1 MKFAKFLFFFI
12 FLSNNFIYSQ
22 NDSLKTNCDE
32 ILQKAKEKYG
42 IIFNYSSQDLKAID
56 CSFELPPDYKSFVNL
71 MRLEYGLNFN
81 NFSDSL
87 WVVSKKYTHK
97 LKILNIENKPVMG
110 AFILDQNKFSNSL
123 GNIFINLRDEKD
135 QFTISN
141 FNYEDFII
149 TITEES
155 DTNLIIKLQP
165 KQINLKEVNLKPLYT
180 NSIFLN
186 RNNHINVKIKNMPL
200 LAGQTQQ
207 DAFVSLL
214 NLPQIN
220 TNVESVGELNIR
232 GGIND
237 QNLVLWNGIRMFQN
251 THFFGLLSA
260 FNENLI
266 EDIVVIDNSTPVEY
280 GNALTGTIALNFD
293 ENLISKNRVGVG
305 LNALSGQ
312 VFSRV
317 RLNKTTEFSAAFQ
330 RSFTDVLNTPT
341 FNSYSEKAFE
351 DTDLDLLENTQL
363 SNSIRRED
371 DFYYQDAQFQIKK
384 KINDKLRVN
393 VYGLWSE
400 NTLEYKE
407 IDVDESFRNSD
418 YNNVNVAIGA
428 DANLKLNN
436 TDRLKIKS
444 NYSKHESKGR
454 NNTFSGNLDTNQS
467 NSVENYITQF
477 IWQRATKQSS
487 LTLGADFEG
496 SVVFNK
502 FDNTVSEAFL
512 NLGQVSNVYSGFAS
526 YNFSS
531 GKWFFYAGV
540 RNVFYQRD
548 KQFRV
553 EPRLQLDY
561 KLNKNL
567 NLVLRGEVKSQNFKQ
582 IIDLDQNFLGIEKRR
597 WVVSGD
603 TISPPLQRTSQLET
617 MFKWKFNKIGGYA
630 SVYYRELKG
639 ISSNDQQF
647 QNEGQF
653 QELIDGN
660 SQILGTIFHM
670 YFKNNWLNT
679 WLSYSHISE
688 KFFFNDVSFRGNN
701 SLNHQIIWGS
711 NLKYKNWNFSFAVNY
726 HSGLPFTRVD
736 EDNPII
742 EQPPLNSIN
751 FKKANTNTL
760 PEYFRLDSS
769 LQFKLKTNT
778 CGNFTFS
785 LGIINL
791 TDKNNFLRRNY
802 RLNRVNQSEIQQID
816 NVGLGFTP
824 NLGILWIL

>member
-1 MKFAKFLFFFI
+1 MKFVKFLFFFI
-12 FLSNNFIYSQ
+12 FLSNNFIYPQ
-22 NDSLKTNCDE
+22 NNSLKKNCDE

-42 IIFNYSSQDLKAID
+42 IIFNYSPQDLKAID

-123 GNIFINLRDEKD
+123 GNIFINLRDKKD

-149 TITEES
+149 TITDES
-155 DTNLIIKLQP
+155 DTSLIIKLQP
-165 KQINLKEVNLKPLYT
+165 KLINLKEVNLKPLYT

-293 ENLISKNRVGVG
+293 ENLISKNRVGIG
-305 LNALSGQ
+305 LNALSTQ

-317 RLNKTTEFSAAFQ
+317 RLNNTTEFSAAFQ
-330 RSFTDVLNTPT
+330 RSLTDVLNTPT
-341 FNSYSEKAFE
+341 FNSYSEKAFK

-502 FDNTVSEAFL
+502 FDNTVSQAFL

-617 MFKWKFNKIGGYA
+617 MFKWKSNKIGGYA
-630 SVYYRELKG
+630 SVFYRELKG

-653 QELIDGN
+653 QDLIDGN

-679 WLSYSHISE
+679 WLSYSHINE
-688 KFFFNDVSFRGNN
+688 KFFFNDASFRGNN

-736 EDNPII
+736 EDIPII

-751 FKKANTNTL
+751 FKKANADTL

-769 LQFKLKTNT
+769 LQFKLQTNT
-778 CGNFTFS
+778 SGNFTFS

-791 TDKNNFLRRNY
+791 TDKNNILRRNY